1 MRGKSPEKKPDK
13 SASSAASLAS
23 SSGQTESP
31 SGASP
36 AAKHFSEI
44 RATPVV
50 TIKWSSTFQSKAKQ
64 MLDATTNAQE
74 VEALEHLLPFLSADC
89 FTFPNKTSAST
100 RIQAQESLLD
110 IWLKLLDNVDRV
122 FYTNREM
129 YYDVIYRIMVRYE
142 FDLNHY
148 VGIVNVGD
156 SSTKEKNLFPQLLC
170 SPDQERILFKYKD
183 CLIKTVEYVVKKFEK
198 PFSTFVQKRFALQ
211 TFVIVY
217 FRIPVLS
224 GAILDSICPTNPDV
238 PYIPPHAIQLPP
250 VKVDPYDVAP
260 EAEDK
265 EDVPTDTASPIALQR
280 AEHAVKQV
288 QLLIAKERE
297 RMLVADEV
305 SKAFFD
311 YNHSFFQWTWVATPE
326 KDVELMKQVQNLKH
340 RFMDPA
346 EEYNFL
352 FVSMFVNFVIQ
363 QAHGEILW
371 ILIPGFS
378 NMIESVICATAKRG
392 LPDYSTLV
400 ERSLQDLSRI
410 PGALNI
416 ITEVVIKST
425 HGNSPAQINVMLN
438 LIDNL
443 FMRGSSPEHN
453 LAAPLPDFFDSTV
466 LLEATSILLD
476 GEHFQVLSKVIWFVY
491 RNANRFEI
499 KTRKN
504 LMELMLNKFF
514 SKLFLHWCTEVRQF
528 FHYLILFR
536 LKRVGVVKPEK
547 GADVSNSFEMDTA
560 GNKGLLSK
568 LLSSKEESKTSGGFS
583 KSKKRTNHTDWP
595 IVPFGMEPTPETC
608 MLITASLTEE
618 DIAADEQMRANV
630 DNFINLIRQQVLG
643 GKQESFPPNLAA
655 YAKQSLREYDD
666 TEKLFY
672 KIQSEYPTS
681 ALKSGQTLVPNFA
694 YEIRPNIGLG

>member
-1 MRGKSPEKKPDK
+1 MSF
-13 SASSAASLAS
+13 
-23 SSGQTESP
+23 TESWFGELRC
-31 SGASP
+31 SIHGVL
-36 AAKHFSEI
+36 I
-44 RATPVV
+44 
-50 TIKWSSTFQSKAKQ
+50 
-64 MLDATTNAQE
+64 L
-74 VEALEHLLPFLSADC
+74 FLWC
-89 FTFPNKTSAST
+89 
-100 RIQAQESLLD
+100 
-110 IWLKLLDNVDRV
+110 
-122 FYTNREM
+122 
-129 YYDVIYRIMVRYE
+129 RYE

-260 EAEDK
+260 ESEEK
-265 EDVPTDTASPIALQR
+265 EVVETDTASPIALQR

-288 QLLIAKERE
+288 QQLITRERE
-297 RMLVADEV
+297 RTLQADEI
-305 SKAFFD
+305 SKSFFD

-326 KDVELMKQVQNLKH
+326 KDIELMKQVQNLKQ
-340 RFMDPA
+340 RFLDPA

-416 ITEVVIKST
+416 ITEVVVKST

-443 FMRGSSPEHN
+443 FMRGSTPEHN

-466 LLEATSILLD
+466 LLDAITMLME
-476 GEHFQVLSKVIWFVY
+476 GEHFQVLSKTIWFVY
-491 RNANRFEI
+491 RNANRFDLN
-499 KTRKN
+499 TRKAV
-504 LMELMLNKFF
+504 MEILLHKFF

-528 FHYLILFR
+528 FHYFILFR
-536 LKRVGVVKPEK
+536 VRRLGITKPEK
-547 GADVSNSFEMDTA
+547 GAEVANSFEMDTS
-560 GNKGLLSK
+560 GSKGLLSK
-568 LLSSKEESKTSGGFS
+568 LLNSKDDSKTSGGAFT

-608 MLITASLTEE
+608 LLMTASLNDQ
-618 DIAADEQMRANV
+618 DIAADE
-630 DNFINLIRQQVLG
+630 
-643 GKQESFPPNLAA
+643 
-655 YAKQSLREYDD
+655 
-666 TEKLFY
+666 
-672 KIQSEYPTS
+672 
-681 ALKSGQTLVPNFA
+681 
-694 YEIRPNIGLG
+694 